1 MQVAFAVT
9 LLSAALAQTVQFN
22 VTSYDN
28 TVGNGYGCY
37 GINGV
42 APTRL
47 VSIGSLSPNTAVQ
60 YFSDYGCKTI
70 INTHLAQPQHW
81 TGPVPDAVSSVDV
94 YSVQLIPW

>member
-1 MQVAFAVT
+1 MQFITFAY
-9 LLSAALAQTVQFN
+9 LFCLSLAQTVQFN
-22 VTSYDN
+22 VTSYIN

-47 VSIGSLSPNTAVQ
+47 VSIVSLSPSTAVQ
-60 YFSDYGCKTI
+60 YYSDYGCKTI

-81 TGPVPDAVSSVDV
+81 VGPVPADVSSVDV
-94 YSVQLIPW
+94 YSVNLIQW